1 MRAFPVE
8 VSGSRRLA
16 APLRIA
22 LVAEI
27 LAAYVDARRRMRRE
41 ELPVLVEALRAPA
54 AGTGLGGDDP
64 LRLGRAVRR
73 TLLVLPTDSRCLV
86 QALVLT
92 KLLARRGITSRLV
105 LGVSLEDGFKAH
117 AWVERGGR
125 PLLAPGGPEFKRL
138 VEL

>member
-1 MRAFPVE
+1 ME

-16 APLRIA
+16 APLRLV

-41 ELPVLVEALRAPA
+41 ELPAIVEALRAPTA
-54 AGTGLGGDDP
+54 DAKPGGDDA

-92 KLLARRGITSRLV
+92 KLLARRGLTSRLV
-105 LGVSLEDGFKAH
+105 IGASLEGGFKAH